1 MTVLPESFPF
11 PSPHS
16 FSLLLVETLSPHQE
30 WCAVGVYTCV
40 CVYTPPRAALRGWGS
55 IGTPCVAGLRRHVSS
70 GTPLTGARER
80 REKRERREGK
90 ERRGEEGGKMG
101 VKVRGGREV
110 YAARACAGKYTPAP
124 RLNALLMRSGL
135 CPLRIGN
142 ER

>member
-1 MTVLPESFPF
+1 MCIHLRERPCGAGVP
-11 PSPHS
+11 
-16 FSLLLVETLSPHQE
+16 LVPLTWL
-30 WCAVGVYTCV
+30 
-40 CVYTPPRAALRGWGS
+40 
-55 IGTPCVAGLRRHVSS
+55 RHVRVSIDPHTTLMEER
-70 GTPLTGARER
+70 GGRRER
-80 REKRERREGK
+80 GGKEKKGGERR
-90 ERRGEEGGKMG
+90 GGKMG

>member
-16 FSLLLVETLSPHQE
+16 FSLLLVETEVSPS
-30 WCAVGVYTCV
+30 GVVCRGGV

-55 IGTPCVAGLRRHVSS
+55 IGTPCVATPRELRHTITWWKER
-70 GTPLTGARER
+70 GGRRER
-80 REKRERREGK
+80 GGKEKKGGERR
-90 ERRGEEGGKMG
+90 GGKMG

>member
-1 MTVLPESFPF
+1 M
-11 PSPHS
+11 HHH
-16 FSLLLVETLSPHQE
+16 LVE
-30 WCAVGVYTCV
+30 
-40 CVYTPPRAALRGWGS
+40 
-55 IGTPCVAGLRRHVSS
+55 
-70 GTPLTGARER
+70 RER
-80 REKRERREGK
+80 GGRRERGGK
-90 ERRGEEGGKMG
+90 EKKGGERRGGKMG